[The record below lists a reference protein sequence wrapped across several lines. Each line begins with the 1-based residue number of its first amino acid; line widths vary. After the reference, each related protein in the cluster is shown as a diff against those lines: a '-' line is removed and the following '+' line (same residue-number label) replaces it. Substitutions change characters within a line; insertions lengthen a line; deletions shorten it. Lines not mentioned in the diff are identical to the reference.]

1 MMDAHHHTMP
11 GRAAGGHLV
20 MNEVELIE
28 WGERLGAES
37 HPQLVIALT
46 GELGAGKTT
55 LAQAIC
61 RGYGVTQPVTS
72 PTYALIHEYAA
83 PRSPV
88 FHIDLY
94 RIERK
99 EDLEQLGWSDIVNSN
114 ALVIVEWPERAD
126 DLLPADHLP
135 IALDYAPG
143 RPDHRVLLAG

>member
-1 MMDAHHHTMP
+1 MMDAHHHP
-11 GRAAGGHLV
+11 VPAGAARGHLL
-20 MNEVELIE
+20 MSEAELVE

-37 HPQLVIALT
+37 HPELVIALT

-72 PTYALIHEYAA
+72 PTYALVHEYFA

-99 EDLEQLGWSDIVNSN
+99 EDLEQIGWSDIVNSN
-114 ALVIVEWPERAD
+114 ALVIVEWPERAGS
-126 DLLPADHLP
+126 LLPAGHLP

-143 RPDHRVLLAG
+143 KPDYRLLLAG